1 MGVAF
6 VPGCSFMVKDDE
18 PCPAFRLNYST
29 PSKENIERGIQILA
43 EAVKEYLK

>member
-1 MGVAF
+1 
-6 VPGCSFMVKDDE
+6 MVNDSA

-43 EAVKEYLK
+43 EAIDEYLK